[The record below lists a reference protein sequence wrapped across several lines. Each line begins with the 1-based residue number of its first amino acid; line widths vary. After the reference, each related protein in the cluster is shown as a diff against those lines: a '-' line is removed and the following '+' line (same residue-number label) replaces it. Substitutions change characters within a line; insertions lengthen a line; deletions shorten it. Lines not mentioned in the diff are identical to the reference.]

1 MQVHHSSNLQR
12 QVLVL
17 DVLLETSKQTEQ
29 NLQEYDRP
37 QPEGELS
44 ASVYCVC
51 KFVRPNLAGVSA
63 HALPVGGCRTSL
75 PGCACPGGSYKVMC

>member
-1 MQVHHSSNLQR
+1 MQNTNHQSPLPAWSHCVTRAAKMQVHHSSNLQR

-51 KFVRPNLAGVSA
+51 KFVRRYYS
-63 HALPVGGCRTSL
+63 S
-75 PGCACPGGSYKVMC
+75 S